1 MPELPEVEV
10 VRRGLEPEVS
20 GAVITGVVISDS
32 RSLKRHL
39 GHSQDFLSEL
49 QGQTILGAARRGKFL
64 WFPLSRQRALVG
76 HLGMSGQM
84 LLGDPTSDFGKHLRV
99 RLDLRTPTGREVS
112 VGFVDQRIF
121 GSLLLDDL
129 VPTADGKPGGEGTNW
144 PLIPRSVSHIARDV
158 LDPYFDSSATSRKL
172 RRKKTGIKRAL
183 LDQHLMSGV
192 GNIYADEALWAT
204 RLHYDTPAD
213 SLGASRVKELFGA
226 VSAVF
231 ERALREGGT
240 SFDQQYVNVNGQSG
254 YFSRS
259 LEAYGRDGMPC
270 SRCGTIIVRERF
282 MNRSSYR
289 CPRCQ
294 KVPRRR

>member
-10 VRRGLEPEVS
+10 VRRGLEPQVT
-20 GAVITGVVISDS
+20 GALITDVVVSDS

-39 GHSQDFLSEL
+39 GHSQDFAAEL
-49 QGQTILGAARRGKFL
+49 RGLTILGAARRGKFL
-64 WFPLSRQRALVG
+64 WFPISKERALVG

-84 LLGDPTSDFGKHLRV
+84 LLGDRASDFGKHLRI
-99 RLDLRTPTGREVS
+99 RLDLTTSDGHDVS

-129 VPTADGKPGGEGTNW
+129 VSTSDGHPAGQGTDL
-144 PLIPRSVSHIARDV
+144 PLIPRTVSHIARDV
-158 LDPYFDSSATSRKL
+158 LDPHCDLPRTSAKL

-183 LDQHLMSGV
+183 LDQNLMSGV
-192 GNIYADEALWAT
+192 GNIYADEALWAA

-213 SLGASRVKELFGA
+213 SLTPARVKELFGA
-226 VSAVF
+226 VADVF
-231 ERALREGGT
+231 QRALREGGT

-270 SRCGTIIVRERF
+270 SRCGSIIVRERF

-294 KVPRRR
+294 KLPRRR